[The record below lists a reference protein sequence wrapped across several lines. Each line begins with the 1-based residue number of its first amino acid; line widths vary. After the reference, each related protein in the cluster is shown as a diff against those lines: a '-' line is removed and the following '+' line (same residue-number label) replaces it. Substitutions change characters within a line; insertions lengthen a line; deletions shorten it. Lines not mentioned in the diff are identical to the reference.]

1 MLYGFN
7 SEFKM
12 KKVPKVEEIMSKD
25 LFVVSW
31 NDPLKKVIDY
41 MKTENIRHVPVV
53 EDGKFVGLI
62 TQNKI
67 NEYVRKRIYDP
78 EDEID
83 EEEFSRVSD
92 FDYLVNRN
100 IPLLFPEDSLLKVL
114 ELFIKKK
121 YDCLPVVDSNQNL
134 VGLVSNIDVLLYF
147 YNFLSEKN

>member
-1 MLYGFN
+1 
-7 SEFKM
+7 M

-92 FDYLVNRN
+92 FDYIVNRN

-147 YNFLSEKN
+147 YNYLSEKN

>member
-1 MLYGFN
+1 
-7 SEFKM
+7 M
-12 KKVPKVEEIMSKD
+12 KKVPKVEEIMSKE

-41 MKTENIRHVPVV
+41 MKTENIRHVPVI

-100 IPLLFPEDSLLKVL
+100 IPVLFPEDSLLKVL

>member
-1 MLYGFN
+1 
-7 SEFKM
+7 M

>member
-1 MLYGFN
+1 
-7 SEFKM
+7 M
-12 KKVPKVEEIMSKD
+12 KAPKVEEIMSKD

-31 NDPLKKVIDY
+31 NDPLKKVVDY
-41 MKTENIRHVPVV
+41 MKTENIRHIPVV
-53 EDGKFVGLI
+53 DGGKFVGLI

-67 NEYVRKRIYDP
+67 NEYIRKRIYDP

-83 EEEFSRVSD
+83 EEEFSQVSD

-121 YDCLPVVDSNQNL
+121 YDCLPVVDSSQNL

-147 YNFLSEKN
+147 YKYLSEKK

>member
-1 MLYGFN
+1 
-7 SEFKM
+7 M

-147 YNFLSEKN
+147 YNYLSEKN

>member
-1 MLYGFN
+1 
-7 SEFKM
+7 M
-12 KKVPKVEEIMSKD
+12 KKVPKVEEIMSKE

-41 MKTENIRHVPVV
+41 MKTENIRHVPVI

>member
-1 MLYGFN
+1 
-7 SEFKM
+7 M
-12 KKVPKVEEIMSKD
+12 KKVPKVEEIMSKE

-100 IPLLFPEDSLLKVL
+100 IPVLFPEDSLLKVL

>member
-1 MLYGFN
+1 
-7 SEFKM
+7 
-12 KKVPKVEEIMSKD
+12 MSKD

>member
-1 MLYGFN
+1 
-7 SEFKM
+7 M

-67 NEYVRKRIYDP
+67 NEYVR
-78 EDEID
+78 
-83 EEEFSRVSD
+83 
-92 FDYLVNRN
+92 
-100 IPLLFPEDSLLKVL
+100 
-114 ELFIKKK
+114 
-121 YDCLPVVDSNQNL
+121 NL
-134 VGLVSNIDVLLYF
+134 RPRG
-147 YNFLSEKN
+147 

>member
-1 MLYGFN
+1 
-7 SEFKM
+7 M
-12 KKVPKVEEIMSKD
+12 KKVPKVEEIMSKE

-147 YNFLSEKN
+147 YNYLSEKN